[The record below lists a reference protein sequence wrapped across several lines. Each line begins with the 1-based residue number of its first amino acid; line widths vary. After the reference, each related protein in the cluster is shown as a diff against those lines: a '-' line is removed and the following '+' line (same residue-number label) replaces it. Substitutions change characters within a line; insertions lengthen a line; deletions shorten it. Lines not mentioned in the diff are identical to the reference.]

1 MDIDQELKEFQYSDK
16 GPILSELT
24 FTHEM
29 KNHVRE
35 KMIMTS
41 KPKRRIWYWT
51 TSIAGFL
58 IILLAITGMPSAD
71 TIKNLFPTLTNTP
84 RISAFVAY
92 GDEELKAFH
101 EKGLTVP
108 YHVSKTDQGVTVTIT
123 DLFFD
128 GHLLAIGY
136 LVQMPPE
143 KDLNRDLFSDY
154 LADFKELTLNGNG
167 ESFLNGGSTDVT
179 RIGDHLY
186 AGINSAYLKEGA
198 PNDFKLHA
206 QIERVG
212 LVGGSGKWQWDLEF
226 KMPDSLKALQRTVP
240 PHFEKDRNG
249 LQFKAENIRRNATGT
264 TLQLKVKGPKE
275 KLENLLLSFYD
286 QYMTELSFSSNY
298 GYLNENTLEHLLSLS
313 YLNGEDPFIY
323 MDPRVLAKKDPEL
336 EKSKTNKNPPKD
348 AEIDLSQPLP
358 YVLSEQQ
365 GDFILKKVDFLST
378 KTVIHYEVKNPF
390 NQKPLL
396 TIKDEKENEY
406 KSLPEKDAKREF
418 TDSYSFIEEFPPFPS
433 PKNLKLVVPTDV
445 MNKEE
450 QKIREQN
457 LIKIPLL

>member
-51 TSIAGFL
+51 SSFAGLL

-84 RISAFVAY
+84 RISAFEEY
-92 GDEELKAFH
+92 GDDKELKDFH

-128 GHLLAIGY
+128 GHQLDIGY

-143 KDLNRDLFSDY
+143 KDPKRELLSDY
-154 LADFKELTLNGNG
+154 LADFRNFTLNG
-167 ESFLNGGSTDVT
+167 ESFGINGSNDVKQ
-179 RIGDHLY
+179 IGEHLY
-186 AGINSAYLKEGA
+186 VGIDSMYIDEKA
-198 PNDFKLHA
+198 PNDFKFHA
-206 QIERVG
+206 QVERVG

-226 KMPDSLKALQRTVP
+226 KMPDSVKALQRTVP
-240 PHFEKDRNG
+240 IHFETNWKG
-249 LQFKAENIRRNATGT
+249 YQFKVESMRTIATQSS
-264 TLQLKVKGPKE
+264 LLFKVKRPKE
-275 KLENLLLSFYD
+275 KQEELVFSFYD
-286 QYMTELSFSSNY
+286 QYMTYIGSDVYFSHPKRDSSEQLVSLPY
-298 GYLNENTLEHLLSLS
+298 IKQEEPFLYIVPSVLEERGSK
-313 YLNGEDPFIY
+313 N
-323 MDPRVLAKKDPEL
+323 KKKTKA
-336 EKSKTNKNPPKD
+336 EKKLPKYT
-348 AEIDLSQPLP
+348 EIDLSQPLP

-365 GDFILKKVDFLST
+365 GDFILKNVDFLSN

-390 NQKPLL
+390 NQYRFLR
-396 TIKDEKENEY
+396 IIDEKDNVY
-406 KSLPEKDAKREF
+406 ISLSGTDARREF
-418 TDSYSFIEEFPPFPS
+418 TDSYSFMEEFPPFTS
-433 PKNLKLVVPTDV
+433 QKNLKLVVPTDV
-445 MNKEE
+445 MDKEE

-457 LIKIPLL
+457 LIKIPLF

>member
-24 FTHEM
+24 FTQKM

-51 TSIAGFL
+51 SSFAGLL
-58 IILLAITGMPSAD
+58 IILLALTGVPSAD

-128 GHLLAIGY
+128 GHQLAIGY

-154 LADFKELTLNGNG
+154 LADFKELTLNGIG
-167 ESFLNGGSTDVT
+167 ESFFNGGSKDVT

-186 AGINSAYLKEGA
+186 AGIDSTYLKAGA

-226 KMPDSLKALQRTVP
+226 KMPESLKALQRTVP

-249 LQFKAENIRRNATGT
+249 LQFTVENIRRNATGT
-264 TLQLKVKGPKE
+264 TSRIIVNGPRE
-275 KLENLLLSFYD
+275 KLKNLHITFYD
-286 QYMTELSFSSNY
+286 QYMNRRPHSFMGHFLNDNTKEYELI
-298 GYLNENTLEHLLSLS
+298 LSK
-313 YLNGEDPFIY
+313 LNGEEPFIY
-323 MDPRVLAKKDPEL
+323 MNPRVVVEKETEL
-336 EKSKTNKNPPKD
+336 EKSKTKENPPKD
-348 AEIDLSQPLP
+348 AEIDLSHPLP

-390 NQKPLL
+390 NQSRFLI
-396 TIKDEKENEY
+396 IKDEKNNEY
-406 KSLPEKDAKREF
+406 RSSPEIREF
-418 TDSYSFIEEFPPFPS
+418 TESYSFMTEFPPFPS
-433 PKNLKLVVPTDV
+433 PKNLKLVIPTDV

-450 QKIREQN
+450 QRIREQN

>member
-128 GHLLAIGY
+128 GHQLAIGY
-136 LVQMPPE
+136 LVHMPPE
-143 KDLNRDLFSDY
+143 KDLNRGLFSDY

-186 AGINSAYLKEGA
+186 AGINSAYLKEGV

-249 LQFKAENIRRNATGT
+249 LQFTVKNIRRNATGT
-264 TLQLKVKGPKE
+264 TSRIIVNGPGE
-275 KLENLLLSFYD
+275 KLKNLRITFYD
-286 QYMTELSFSSNY
+286 QYMNRRPSSFTEHFLNNNTKEYELRLS
-298 GYLNENTLEHLLSLS
+298 
-313 YLNGEDPFIY
+313 LNGEEPFIY
-323 MDPRVLAKKDPEL
+323 MEPRVLVEKETEL
-336 EKSKTNKNPPKD
+336 EKSKTKENPPKN

-378 KTVIHYEVKNPF
+378 KTVIHYEIKNPF
-390 NQKPLL
+390 NQSRFLK
-396 TIKDEKENEY
+396 IKDEKNNEY
-406 KSLPEKDAKREF
+406 YSSPEIREF
-418 TDSYSFIEEFPPFPS
+418 TDTYSFMEEFPPFPS
-433 PKNLKLVVPTDV
+433 SKNLKLVVPTDV